1 MKDITVMAVA
11 GGLRAAASL
20 FGSALYVSEG
30 AVHSDVR
37 LSGAVTESWV
47 SRTRDK
53 VTVYMETQDEGD
65 VERATITMPAGVARA
80 LRQALMDADLGDD
93 FHTTVWQA
101 SDNPGVVAGGVP
113 TWRRVVCQ
121 NTVFSDLTLRDTN
134 TNTDEED

>member
-1 MKDITVMAVA
+1 MKDITVSATIG

-65 VERATITMPAGVARA
+65 VERATITMPAGMARA
-80 LRQALMDADLGDD
+80 LRQALM
-93 FHTTVWQA
+93 
-101 SDNPGVVAGGVP
+101 
-113 TWRRVVCQ
+113 
-121 NTVFSDLTLRDTN
+121 FSDLTLRDTN
-134 TNTDEED
+134 TANNEHCFGHGKES